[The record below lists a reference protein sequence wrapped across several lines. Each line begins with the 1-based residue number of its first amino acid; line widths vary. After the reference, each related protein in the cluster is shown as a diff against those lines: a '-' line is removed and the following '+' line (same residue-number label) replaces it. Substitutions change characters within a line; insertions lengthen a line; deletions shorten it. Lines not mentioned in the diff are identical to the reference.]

1 MRAVLIVVAVLAL
14 VGFLAVAVVLPMMA
28 DAEAKEAAQALIAG
42 TEPAKQKV
50 AAVAAQTRTLD
61 GSGKNVKLAPQQNAK
76 FGELKWIVA
85 PSGEIRGWNE
95 QNAIEI
101 ALTPILQSGKVSW
114 RCQGYPNRAM
124 PPDCG
129 GR

>member
-42 TEPAKQKV
+42 TEPAQQKI
-50 AAVAAQTRTLD
+50 AAVATQSKTLD
-61 GSGKNVKLAPQQNAK
+61 GSGKGVKLAPQQNSK
-76 FGELKWIVA
+76 FGELKWVVA

-95 QNAIEI
+95 PNALEVV
-101 ALTPILQSGKVSW
+101 LTPILQSGKVSW

-124 PPDCG
+124 PASCG

>member
-1 MRAVLIVVAVLAL
+1 MRAVLIVVAALAA

-28 DAEAKEAAQALIAG
+28 DAEAKDAARALIAG
-42 TEPAKQKV
+42 TDSAKQKV
-50 AAVAAQTRTLD
+50 AQAAEKTKNLD
-61 GSGKNVKLAPQQNAK
+61 GSGKGIKLASRQDPK

-95 QNAIEI
+95 PNAIEI
-101 ALTPILQSGKVSW
+101 ALTPVMQAGKISW
-114 RCQGYPNRAM
+114 RCRGYPHTVM
-124 PPDCG
+124 PPECG

>member
-1 MRAVLIVVAVLAL
+1 MRAVLIAVAVLAL

-28 DAEAKEAAQALIAG
+28 DAEAREAAQALIAG

-50 AAVAAQTRTLD
+50 SAAAEKAKNLD
-61 GSGKNVKLAPQQNAK
+61 GSGKGVKVAAVDDPK
-76 FGELKWIVA
+76 HGELKWIIA

-95 QNAIEI
+95 PNAIEI
-101 ALTPILQSGKVSW
+101 ALTPVMQSGKVSW
-114 RCQGYPNRAM
+114 RCRGYPNTVM
-124 PPDCG
+124 PPSCG

>member
-1 MRAVLIVVAVLAL
+1 MRAVLIVVAALAA

-28 DAEAKEAAQALIAG
+28 DAEAKDAARALIAG
-42 TEPAKQKV
+42 TDPAKQKV
-50 AAVAAQTRTLD
+50 TAAAESAKNLD
-61 GSGKNVKLAPQQNAK
+61 GSGKDIKLAPRQDPK

-95 QNAIEI
+95 PNAIEI
-101 ALTPILQSGKVSW
+101 ALTPVMQGGKVSW
-114 RCQGYPNRAM
+114 RCRGYPHTTM
-124 PPDCG
+124 PPECG

>member
-1 MRAVLIVVAVLAL
+1 MRAVLIAVAVLAL
-14 VGFLAVAVVLPMMA
+14 LGFLSVAVVLPMMA
-28 DAEAKEAAQALIAG
+28 EAEAKEAAQALIAG

-50 AAVAAQTRTLD
+50 AAVAEKAKNLD
-61 GSGKNVKLAPQQNAK
+61 GSGKGVKLAAVADPK
-76 FGELKWIVA
+76 HGELKWIVA

-124 PPDCG
+124 PAGCG

>member
-42 TEPAKQKV
+42 TDPARQKV
-50 AAVAAQTRTLD
+50 AAAAAQKKTLD
-61 GSGKNVKLAPQQNAK
+61 GAGTDVKLASQKNAK
-76 FGELKWIVA
+76 FGELKWVVA

-101 ALTPILQSGKVSW
+101 VLTPILQAGKVSW

-124 PPDCG
+124 PADCG

>member
-14 VGFLAVAVVLPMMA
+14 AGFLAVAVVLPMMA

-42 TEPAKQKV
+42 TEPAQQKV
-50 AAVAAQTRTLD
+50 AAAAAKAKTLD
-61 GSGKNVKLAPQQNAK
+61 GSGKDIKLPPQQNPT
-76 FGELKWIVA
+76 FGELKWVVA

-95 QNAIEI
+95 KNAIEI
-101 ALTPILQSGKVSW
+101 ALTPIMQSGKVSW

-124 PPDCG
+124 PASCG